1 MQRKVEALNNN
12 KLAIK
17 DENKIPK
24 TVFGNDE
31 AKDEFD
37 KTKKLEKN
45 VDREKLVDDT
55 DKYKYDFKR
64 FKTIRTFTK
73 NICEDKITI
82 EKADEVQSYL
92 TNEVDKFIKETRP
105 TNVMKNKQQ
114 KFLMKNVRDF
124 LKAK

>member
-1 MQRKVEALNNN
+1 MQRKVEALNNK

-82 EKADEVQSYL
+82 EKADEEQSYL

-105 TNVMKNKQQ
+105 KNVMKNKQQ

>member
-105 TNVMKNKQQ
+105 KNVMKNKQQ